1 MSTHPDL
8 FHQLQLELEQR
19 ELVSLSQVAIATKKE
34 QKETDCHPIG
44 WSKMERTI
52 GGPEAVKPSWKRL
65 RSRVSI
71 LRCNR
76 SSSDSFIRNSIPF
89 FFSHTSSW
97 LASVRLNFPFSL
109 RFYCFFFNKK
119 KQKRKKEEEEDGR
132 RTSRRPT
139 ISSTKKGFTV
149 AGTKQDAD
157 DLVSGYRLDVFH
169 LFRWVFTGFLL
180 GFPVVVVT
188 NCIEFLKTL
197 IRLVQNF
204 HSVSMGFD
212 VLSFFLL
219 FFFGLGEAFTGFY
232 WVLLGFSGFF

>member
-1 MSTHPDL
+1 MIIEKWRKGRKKKKIRFLFFFLTVKMSTHPDL

-109 RFYCFFFNKK
+109 RFYCFFLIKKTKK
-119 KQKRKKEEEEDGR
+119 KERRRRRRKKNESATDDIVDEKGFHCRRNETGR
-132 RTSRRPT
+132 RRPGLRLPARRF
-139 ISSTKKGFTV
+139 S
-149 AGTKQDAD
+149 
-157 DLVSGYRLDVFH
+157 
-169 LFRWVFTGFLL
+169 
-180 GFPVVVVT
+180 
-188 NCIEFLKTL
+188 
-197 IRLVQNF
+197 
-204 HSVSMGFD
+204 SVS
-212 VLSFFLL
+212 V
-219 FFFGLGEAFTGFY
+219 GFY
-232 WVLLGFSGFF
+232 WVFYWVFRLLS